1 MKKHGMGTALL
12 SVILCVLMAGCAAAP
27 ELQQPTLEELLAGVN
42 AKHQSVEQKP
52 MDRGRYLRQAPDQAA
67 LEQYQIGEDGAK
79 PFDPDAVITAAQA
92 ARDVEYL
99 FGAFAALYGP
109 YDYLGG
115 AEVFDAHKA
124 EILARCGE
132 QESWTAQAFQD
143 LLLDGLAFLPDAYF
157 NINGGHTN
165 LFQIPFFFRETDFY
179 KTDEGYQTAEGKR
192 VESVDNH
199 PDLEGLFKPSISP
212 EGEIVYYPILL
223 EPGEWNDQTQ
233 TCSEALTIRYTD
245 GSSETLTAE
254 PFRLYSW
261 ENSVGYASNLRGD
274 KRTVITDLRETGG
287 IPVFE
292 FDACHPSY
300 VEEIVAGAAAIK
312 DAPIAMLDLR
322 TNSGGGTG
330 IGDSWIQE
338 YCGQPLRGNL
348 LNFSFNAFYGTYN
361 SSSTRNNWVENDRV
375 LVVLTSKFVGSAA
388 ESIVDKVQDLEN
400 VILIGENTGG
410 YYLTSAAT
418 RIQLPNSLCE
428 VAMGDGLTVPV
439 YGGEGCYFK
448 EFEGFY
454 PDLWVPAAEAETLA
468 ARLIQRLSA
477 PAGR

>member
-1 MKKHGMGTALL
+1 MKKHGMGIALL

-79 PFDPDAVITAAQA
+79 PFDLDAVITATQA

-143 LLLDGLAFLPDAYF
+143 LLLDGLAFLPDAHF

-165 LFQIPFFFRETDFY
+165 LFQVPFFFRETDFY
-179 KTDEGYQTAEGKR
+179 KTDGGYQTAEGKR

-223 EPGEWNDQTQ
+223 EPGGVERPDADLQ
-233 TCSEALTIRYTD
+233 
-245 GSSETLTAE
+245 
-254 PFRLYSW
+254 
-261 ENSVGYASNLRGD
+261 RGPHHSIH
-274 KRTVITDLRETGG
+274 RR
-287 IPVFE
+287 
-292 FDACHPSY
+292 
-300 VEEIVAGAAAIK
+300 
-312 DAPIAMLDLR
+312 
-322 TNSGGGTG
+322 
-330 IGDSWIQE
+330 Q
-338 YCGQPLRGNL
+338 Q
-348 LNFSFNAFYGTYN
+348 
-361 SSSTRNNWVENDRV
+361 RNPDRR
-375 LVVLTSKFVGSAA
+375 A
-388 ESIVDKVQDLEN
+388 
-400 VILIGENTGG
+400 
-410 YYLTSAAT
+410 
-418 RIQLPNSLCE
+418 
-428 VAMGDGLTVPV
+428 
-439 YGGEGCYFK
+439 
-448 EFEGFY
+448 
-454 PDLWVPAAEAETLA
+454 VPAVQLGK
-468 ARLIQRLSA
+468 LGGLCKQSA
-477 PAGR
+477 GRQEDRDHRPAGNRRDPGL